1 MMVERSPILKLI
13 LDLFSFLQE
22 EIMKVSVD
30 QSIFAWSF
38 ESLDIEKDLG
48 RISLMAPWPTNVGQR
63 QYVAVLECTDSRLP
77 QSTHTCLSKP
87 ERKSY
92 RLCISLS
99 LPIENVTPTQRLH
112 IPRLGQPDAPDFCR
126 SCQSSS
132 LGSDSYIFYFF
143 DAVNHPRPSSLPSSR
158 QVSVSLDFEHE
169 TAGGIRNTRFV
180 LNAQIDFNERRGFLC
195 YGLVPDK
202 GSFWNHMPGRRAENM
217 RGRAE
222 VAILGGQ
229 TSRHRNYRE
238 IPIFLSFEKAD
249 EGAIGHQTSKTV
261 VFWRAEDAGGFRQ
274 SQGESARRGLDL
286 HSERP

>member
-48 RISLMAPWPTNVGQR
+48 RISLMAPWPSNTSPCSNARIV
-63 QYVAVLECTDSRLP
+63 VFPKAPILV
-77 QSTHTCLSKP
+77 
-87 ERKSY
+87 
-92 RLCISLS
+92 SLS
-99 LPIENVTPTQRLH
+99 QNESPIDYVYL
-112 IPRLGQPDAPDFCR
+112 C
-126 SCQSSS
+126 SSS

-143 DAVNHPRPSSLPSSR
+143 DAVNHPVWRAPPLKAGNDDNICYRCQRILFKRPSSLPSSR

-180 LNAQIDFNERRGFLC
+180 LNAQIDFNERRGFLR
-195 YGLVPDK
+195 YNLVADK
-202 GSFWNHMPGRRAENM
+202 ESFWSHIPGRRAENM

-238 IPIFLSFEKAD
+238 IPIFLSFEEAD

-261 VFWRAEDAGGFRQ
+261 VFRQAEDAGGFRQ
-274 SQGESARRGLDL
+274 SQGELARRGLDL